1 VLPRGPNELPVA
13 VPYHASRLATGCQVQ
28 HRSQGLRLPHDALL
42 ELVSSCIHA
51 VFRNAFL
58 TSSAG
63 AVCPAAC
70 SHATVTRSSARVRK
84 RTKDF
89 RSPGCL
95 SPQKRYHTYPSTPC
109 AVYTCSSRS
118 SPVSVLRTLV
128 EKAVSASRSRRQARW
143 LGSARLRPRLHRHRL
158 RRRRRFGALDVTG
171 IVSVIFRNAT
181 LEASK

>member
-128 EKAVSASRSRRQARW
+128 EKAAEHIAVRTPPAYQR
-143 LGSARLRPRLHRHRL
+143 GRLATGLTRLSL
-158 RRRRRFGALDVTG
+158 WEISSWF
-171 IVSVIFRNAT
+171 
-181 LEASK
+181 